1 LTTKVHNRDIFN
13 RFYFEEGTI
22 TQNLFHQEFNPP
34 PEGSHTGL
42 NRVETVDPVKD
53 QSNDME
59 QIQHR
64 FVCSQTYS

>member
-1 LTTKVHNRDIFN
+1 MFK
-13 RFYFEEGTI
+13 RFYFKEGSI

-64 FVCSQTYS
+64 FV